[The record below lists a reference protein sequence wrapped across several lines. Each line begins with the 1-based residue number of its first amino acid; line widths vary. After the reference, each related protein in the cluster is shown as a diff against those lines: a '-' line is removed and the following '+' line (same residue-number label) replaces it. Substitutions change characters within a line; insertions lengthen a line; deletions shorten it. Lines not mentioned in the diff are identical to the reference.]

1 VSYRPLALVS
11 TLTLGDFLL
20 WHWSLN
26 GNHDVLALVSGLTLP
41 PLLIAFLWL
50 LVVSVMRLLMIGTRR
65 TMPASRPGTGRR
77 APTAAARATAGGPA
91 DVPAPAAS
99 EQPST
104 RIAA

>member
-11 TLTLGDFLL
+11 ALTLGDFLL

-26 GNHDVLALVSGLTLP
+26 GSHDVLALVSGLSLP
-41 PLLIAFLWL
+41 PLFVAFLWL
-50 LVVSVMRLLMIGTRR
+50 LVVGAMRLLMIGTRR
-65 TMPASRPGTGRR
+65 STPALRPRSRR
-77 APTAAARATAGGPA
+77 RATAALPA
-91 DVPAPAAS
+91 HNELEDAPVAAAAS

>member
-1 VSYRPLALVS
+1 LAFVSA
-11 TLTLGDFLL
+11 LTLGDFLL

-41 PLLIAFLWL
+41 PLLVAFLWL

-65 TMPASRPGTGRR
+65 SAPAHPRR
-77 APTAAARATAGGPA
+77 RQSPARAAAPAAHGDPARAAVSATS
-91 DVPAPAAS
+91 AS